1 MRGISRRLFQLFA
14 LTFAAI
20 IFLQSSEN
28 LWAKEK
34 KNKFWTY
41 VKPVQPIIPKNAGW
55 GHNVI
60 DFFIFQKM
68 KGVGLSPEKEA
79 SKEEWLRRVTFDLTG
94 LPPSITEIDSFLN
107 DDSNDAFDTVVN
119 KLLGSSRYGE
129 RMAAWW
135 LDGARYGDSH
145 GYDNDLENSQWPWR
159 NWVIESFN
167 KNKPFNVFTI
177 EQLAGD
183 LLPNP
188 SNDQLIATGF
198 NRNHRIQ
205 TEGGAIDEEWRTEYV
220 IDRVETMGTVWMGL
234 TLSCARCHDHKYDPI
249 TQREF
254 YELFAFFNNLD
265 EKGFINNLRGSADPK
280 VRYKEQEFNHEV
292 SKIRSNESEKSDQDK
307 KISEIERSYPY
318 VMVMREMPERRKAF
332 ILKGGQYDSVG
343 EEVFPDLPSSLSERS
358 NDSLM
363 NRMDLAKWLVNG
375 DHPLTSRVIV
385 NRIWALFFGTGIVSS
400 TENFGVRSSPPSNSK
415 LLDWIAV
422 DFVENGWDIKRLIKQ
437 ITMSAAYR
445 QKHAVNSKSLK
456 VDPDNRLISRGPRL
470 RLESEMIRD
479 QALFVSGLL
488 VDKIG
493 GPSYWVYQPVGLW
506 RDIEKRGT
514 FKQDHGEKLYRRSLY
529 SRIRRTVPNPSMAIF
544 DMPSREV
551 CNVKRSSSNTPLQ
564 ALSLLNSVTHVEAAK
579 KLGERMMQLDG
590 DLEDKIYWGFRSV
603 TSRSPEDFEVKVLVD
618 GYRRRL
624 SHFESDHSQADA
636 LLKVGESDVLSSL
649 SSVELAAMTTVA
661 NVLLNLDEAINK

>member
-20 IFLQSSEN
+20 IFLQSAQN
-28 LWAKEK
+28 LRANEK

-41 VKPVQPIIPKNAGW
+41 VKPVQPMIPKNTGW

-94 LPPSITEIDSFLN
+94 LPPSIADIDSFLN

-167 KNKPFNVFTI
+167 KNKPFNEFTI

-249 TQREF
+249 TQKEF

-280 VRYKEQEFNHEV
+280 VRYKEQEFNLEV

-318 VMVMREMPERRKAF
+318 VMVMREMSERRKAF
-332 ILKGGQYDSVG
+332 ILRGGQYDSVG

-363 NRMDLAKWLVNG
+363 NRMDLAKWLVDGN
-375 DHPLTSRVIV
+375 HPLTSRVIV
-385 NRIWALFFGTGIVSS
+385 NRIWSLFFGTGIVSS

-479 QALFVSGLL
+479 QALLVSGLL

-579 KLGERMMQLDG
+579 KLGERMMQFDG

-603 TSRSPEDFEVKVLVD
+603 TSRAPEDFEVKVLVD

-649 SSVELAAMTTVA
+649 IPVELAAMTTVA

>member
-292 SKIRSNESEKSDQDK
+292 SKIRSNESEKPDQDK

-618 GYRRRL
+618 GYSRRL

>member
-167 KNKPFNVFTI
+167 KNKPFNEFTI

-280 VRYKEQEFNHEV
+280 VRYKEQEFNREV
-292 SKIRSNESEKSDQDK
+292 SKIRSTHSEKSVQDK

-318 VMVMREMPERRKAF
+318 VMVMREMSERRKAF
-332 ILKGGQYDSVG
+332 ILRGGQYDSVG

-363 NRMDLAKWLVNG
+363 NRMDLAKWLVDGN
-375 DHPLTSRVIV
+375 HPLTSRVIV
-385 NRIWALFFGTGIVSS
+385 NRIWSLFFGTGIVSS

-479 QALFVSGLL
+479 QALLVSGLL